1 MSGLLESLFAQQSA
15 TVQKV
20 SAETGTDPQRAEQ
33 AYNAAVGTI
42 VRGLEQKSQTV
53 DGADSLWDMLKKQAE
68 QGNIPTDAPAAGSD
82 VQVRDLDPSVTE
94 DILKNIFGE
103 NAPKIE
109 GGFGKVIT
117 LGPEATK
124 KVLGKVLP
132 TVLGSIFGHAE
143 KAPQDSSA
151 ALPEILG
158 GARKEI
164 EAKQPKAGGIFD
176 AIFDQDHDGD
186 VDLGDLIGMFTKK

>member
-1 MSGLLESLFAQQSA
+1 MPGLLESLLGQQAA
-15 TVQKV
+15 TIDRVR
-20 SAETGTDPQRAEQ
+20 AATGADPQRAEQ
-33 AYNAAVGTI
+33 AYGAAVGTI
-42 VRGLEQKSQTV
+42 VRGLEQKSQSPE
-53 DGADSLWDMLKKQAE
+53 GAGSIWDMLKKQVE
-68 QGNIPTDAPAAGSD
+68 QGNIPSEAPESGSG
-82 VQVRDLDPSVTE
+82 VEVRDLDPKVTE
-94 DILKNIFGE
+94 DILKSIFGE

-117 LGPEATK
+117 LDPETSK

-132 TVLGSIFGHAE
+132 TILGSIFGHAE
-143 KAPQDSSA
+143 QAPQDSKE

-164 EAKQPKAGGIFD
+164 EERQPKSGGIFD